1 MNKLT
6 ELINNKLNPFANWIL
21 IHLRE
26 KKEDL
31 ILFQPFLSSQ
41 RRSLFLIPVKIILIL
56 LFLTSGTFS
65 LAKPQL
71 SKSFRP
77 QWLETL
83 FQYENYYS
91 TSNYNTSGQA
101 VNLPSSGSFWAS
113 SEFDFSSRYV
123 FSHRLAA
130 TGGLNFVNTQANQAT
145 ITRYNGGLQTLRG
158 GIEYKVPASFADF
171 VIEGVVQSSLYKPDE
186 ASQKP
191 LYGDG
196 AHAMG
201 GNFWMLQK
209 FDAFYWHWKA
219 GLLFRSDGLSGL
231 FPYQVG
237 FHWRTGSWTLSS
249 LLDGAWSL
257 TADTIGDTK
266 RNNFLRRSNAGS
278 MIYRSANPNSNKAY
292 LQFKYDVTNQFGFNG
307 GIGSTLFGRNSS
319 NGASIFVGIDIHWQ
333 PIAITTG
340 KAPFKNAVPSK
351 STNTGS
357 DDDDDSNDS
366 DDTPFAL

>member
-1 MNKLT
+1 MRPFPS
-6 ELINNKLNPFANWIL
+6 LISP
-21 IHLRE
+21 E
-26 KKEDL
+26 
-31 ILFQPFLSSQ
+31 
-41 RRSLFLIPVKIILIL
+41 RSPLFLILPRIILTL
-56 LFLTSGTFS
+56 LFSIPGTFS
-65 LAKPQL
+65 LANPQL

-91 TSNYNTSGQA
+91 TSNYNNTGQA
-101 VNLPSSGSFWAS
+101 VNLPSSGGFWVA
-113 SEFDFSSRYV
+113 SEFDFSTRYA

-130 TGGLNFVNTQANQAT
+130 TGELNFVNAQANQAT
-145 ITRYNGGLQTLRG
+145 ITRYNSGLQTLKG
-158 GIEYKVPASFADF
+158 GIEYKIPASFADF
-171 VIEGVVQSSLYKPDE
+171 VIEGVAQFSLYKPDE
-186 ASQKP
+186 ASQNP

-237 FHWRTGSWTLSS
+237 FHWKTGSWTLST
-249 LLDGAWSL
+249 LLEGAWSL
-257 TADTIGDTK
+257 TADTVGDTR
-266 RNNFLRRSNAGS
+266 RNNFLRRRNAGS
-278 MIYRSANPNSNKAY
+278 MVYRSANPNSNKMY
-292 LQFKYDVTNQFGFNG
+292 LQFKYDATNQFGFNG

-319 NGASIFVGIDIHWQ
+319 NGTSYFVGVDIHWQ
-333 PIAITTG
+333 PIAITSG

-351 STNTGS
+351 STNTN
-357 DDDDDSNDS
+357 DDQHLNDS
-366 DDTPFAL
+366 ESIPFAL